1 MKKITKAR
9 TCVYNVNYHIVFC
22 TKYRKKVLNN
32 KVEARFKELAYEV
45 ATEKDFII
53 HTMEV
58 GELDHVHMFVSAH
71 PKVAPSYI
79 VKMIKGIVGR
89 KLLLEF
95 PEISKQ
101 LWKGQLWSNSFFLET
116 VGSISE
122 DAIKQ
127 YIENQS
133 KIGRWWKNVEW
144 N

>member
-1 MKKITKAR
+1 MKKTTKAR

-22 TKYRKKVLNN
+22 TKYRKKVLT
-32 KVEARFKELAYEV
+32 KEIEARFKELALEV
-45 ATEKDFII
+45 AEEKDFII
-53 HTMEV
+53 HDMEV

-101 LWKGQLWSNSFFLET
+101 LWKG
-116 VGSISE
+116 
-122 DAIKQ
+122 
-127 YIENQS
+127 
-133 KIGRWWKNVEW
+133 
-144 N
+144 

>member
-22 TKYRKKVLNN
+22 TKYRKKVLN
-32 KVEARFKELAYEV
+32 EEIETRFKELALEV
-45 ATEKDFII
+45 AEEKDFII

-58 GELDHVHMFVSAH
+58 GELNHIHMFVSAH

-101 LWKGQLWSNSFFLET
+101 LWKGQLWSHSFFLET

-133 KIGRWWKNVEW
+133 KIGRW
-144 N
+144 